1 MFAPKKILCTCS
13 AVLMILLIASA
24 AFAMKDQY
32 NYMSSDS
39 LQNAID
45 QNAAV
50 TIVDIQIADEFNVH
64 HIKGAIE
71 TCAFPVKSS
80 EDKAKLDAA
89 LPELKSSTKPV
100 VVICPRGQ
108 GGAERTVD
116 YLNANG
122 VPSYRLFI
130 LTNGQGGWNHA
141 VETK

>member
-1 MFAPKKILCTCS
+1 MFAPKKRLFTCS
-13 AVLMILLIASA
+13 AILMVLLLASS

-32 NYMSSDS
+32 NYMSADS
-39 LQNAID
+39 LQTAID
-45 QNAAV
+45 QNAAI
-50 TIVDIQIADEFNVH
+50 TIVDIQVADEFNDH

-71 TCAFPVKSS
+71 TCAFPVKSN
-80 EDKAKLDAA
+80 EEKAKLNAV
-89 LPELKSSTKPV
+89 LPEVKSSTKPV

-141 VETK
+141 VESK